1 MYLGVCS
8 NVIYILAGWDEAQVN
23 TTLLETIF
31 QHTPAGTST
40 NTLIQFGQEINS
52 SKLFCNQTIRTDW
65 LNLNGQRDIQTGSA
79 VVLS

>member
-52 SKLFCNQTIRTDW
+52 SKLSNDCLK
-65 LNLNGQRDIQTGSA
+65 LNRQIHNTGIP
-79 VVLS
+79 